1 MQSVAEH
8 QRRVKLS
15 VVIVS
20 YNVRYYLE
28 QCLRSLYRSTIDGE
42 MEVFVVD
49 NASQDDSLAYL
60 RPLFPQV
67 RYIQNTENVGFSR
80 ANNQAIRQAQGEYV
94 LLLNPDTILCEE
106 TLSTCLSFLDTHPD
120 AGATGVA
127 MYSHNGRFAWES
139 RRGLPTPWTA
149 FCRMSGLGTL
159 FPHSHTFG
167 RYYMRYI
174 SRLEVGEIEVV
185 SGAFFMVRHE
195 ALRQVGL
202 LDEDFFMYGEDID
215 LSYRLLKGGW
225 KNYYLPTPIL
235 HYKGESTQKSSY
247 RYVHNFYE
255 AMLIF
260 FDKHFREQYRFF
272 AKLIPLAVRM
282 RAGIDIMLSSVRSAC
297 STPHADHEIDMDD
310 YEVRT
315 FPMWSYGQMIRERIE
330 AYEYGDRHSLGIHYL
345 DSGITVLPYDI
356 LYDNGE

>member
-28 QCLRSLYRSTIDGE
+28 QCLRSLYRSSIDGE

-272 AKLIPLAVRM
+272 AKLIPLAVCM

-356 LYDNGE
+356 LHNNGE

>member
-1 MQSVAEH
+1 MKE
-8 QRRVKLS
+8 VKLS

-28 QCLRSLYRSTIDGE
+28 QCLRSLFRSSIDGE

-49 NASQDDSLAYL
+49 NDSQDDSLAYL

-67 RYIQNTENVGFSR
+67 HYIQNAENVGFSR
-80 ANNQAIRQAQGEYV
+80 ANNQAIRQARGEYV

-106 TLSTCLSFLDTHPD
+106 TLSTCLSFMDSHPE

-185 SGAFFMVRHE
+185 SGAFFLVRHE

-215 LSYRLLKGGW
+215 LSYRLLKAGW

-260 FDKHFREQYRFF
+260 FNKHFRQQYRLF
-272 AKLIPLAVRM
+272 ASLIPMAVRL
-282 RAGIDIMLSSVRSAC
+282 RAAMDMMLRRMQPAPSD
-297 STPHADHEIDMDD
+297 DHEIDMSDFV
-310 YEVRT
+310 VRS
-315 FPMWSYGQMIRERIE
+315 FPVWSYGQMIRERID
-330 AYEYGDRHSLGIHYL
+330 AYEHGDRLSLGINYPE
-345 DSGITVLPYDI
+345 SGITVLPYDI
-356 LYDNGE
+356 LHDEEENGG